1 MRFSHFFVRRP
12 IFAIVLSIL
21 LTLVGAVAALKL
33 PISEFPEIVPPTV
46 TVKASYPGASAQ
58 EIAETV
64 AAPIER
70 ASLNGPIEAARHRSA
85 RTRGTGAAGRAISRR
100 RAPR

>member
-64 AAPIER
+64 AAPIEQE
-70 ASLNGPIEAARHRSA
+70 LNGVDGMLYLSSQSVGDGKLTI
-85 RTRGTGAAGRAISRR
+85 I
-100 RAPR
+100 APAL